1 MKEMKRVPSLLVF
14 CFALIVS
21 ASAQDL
27 VPQSLVP
34 EQRDT
39 LLADDCQLPWEQQ
52 LKVSLD
58 QLAREADNACYN
70 TGICVWDL
78 TADSL
83 LWGYNRHKVMRP
95 ASTQKVL

>member
-34 EQRDT
+34 EERDT
-39 LLADDCQLPWEQQ
+39 LLADTCQLPCNQQ
-52 LKVSLD
+52 PKVALD
-58 QLAREADNACYN
+58 QFTREPDNACYH

-78 TADSL
+78 TADAL
-83 LWGYNRHKVMRP
+83 LGV
-95 ASTQKVL
+95 